1 MAKSAT
7 AASTATASDELEAG
21 DKWLDDFL
29 PYQLFRVTSLMNL
42 RIQGRL
48 RTIGVN
54 LSQWRVM
61 SVLRSHGR
69 MSLSRIVER
78 TMMEQPTVSRVV
90 AQLEQDGLADRRIS
104 TEDSRIVEVALTAK
118 GAATFNDIVPS
129 AFRHQRAALEGF
141 DKDELKALRALLVR
155 IEKNIEVD
163 R

>member
-7 AASTATASDELEAG
+7 AGNDVKSADELEAG

-29 PYQLFRVTSLMNL
+29 PYQLFRVTSMMNL

-48 RTIGVN
+48 RAIGVN

-69 MSLSRIVER
+69 MSLSHIVER

-90 AQLEQDGLADRRIS
+90 AQLEEEGLAGRRTS
-104 TEDSRIVEVALTAK
+104 AADSRIVEVALTDK

-141 DKDELKALRALLVR
+141 DQDELTMLRALLRR